1 MALARAWSL
10 NPQWLLLD
18 EPTNDLDIDT
28 LELLEQL
35 LQDFEGTLF
44 LVSHDRAFL
53 ENTVT
58 QIIAFEGKGKLSE
71 FGGGFDDWQRFTAQ
85 RAQAEASQEKAKT
98 EPAKPAIKPQS
109 TKTKLSYKE
118 QIELEKLPDQ
128 IDMLEKEQTAI
139 NNELANPDTYKD
151 AEKVKN
157 LQTRLNEIEALLLDA
172 IDRWEALESKKST
185 S

>member
-1 MALARAWSL
+1 MVK
-10 NPQWLLLD
+10 LLLEPVNVLILD
-18 EPTNDLDIDT
+18 EPTNHLDLKSKDVLKDA
-28 LELLEQL
+28 LMKF
-35 LQDFEGTLF
+35 DGTLI

-85 RAQAEASQEKAKT
+85 RAQAEAAQEKPKT
-98 EPAKPAIKPQS
+98 EPAKPANKVQPS
-109 TKTKLSYKE
+109 KTKLSYKE
-118 QIELEKLPDQ
+118 QMELEKLPDQ
-128 IDMLEKEQTAI
+128 IDTLEKEQATI

-151 AEKVKN
+151 AEKAKN
-157 LQTRLNEIEALLLDA
+157 LQTRLNEIETLLLDA
-172 IDRWEALESKKST
+172 ISRWETLESKKST